1 MGVNLKGIF
10 KGGRRRPELDNRQT
24 LRRLLLYIR
33 PHIRTMALALGATLG
48 LNALRSVQPLFT
60 QYAIDWYITPKR
72 PEGLKWLALA
82 FVVIRVLTYL
92 FFFYQSL
99 LLGSFGQLITFDLRL
114 ELYKKLQR
122 LDVAYFDN
130 TPTGRIM
137 TRLTSD
143 LDVLCEFFTSW
154 IKDGLGDMVLTAS
167 VVGIMF
173 WTDWKMALVAL
184 SVTPCILLTL
194 RWFQGG
200 AQRGYRDL
208 RLRLASLSA
217 FLQEYL
223 TGALT
228 VQLFNHEEKALQ
240 KFHRINTNFGQAIKA
255 TDFRYTTFVFLL
267 DSMGALSL
275 TLVVGYGG
283 WRVMNN
289 MQLHTHL
296 SIGELVAF
304 ILYAQQLLQPIRTIS
319 EKYTTYQSSM
329 VAAYHVF
336 EIMDQPVQ
344 IETVP
349 EGKTGQARGLIEFQN
364 VWFAYRGED
373 WVLKDVSF
381 TIEPGETVAVIGH
394 TGAGKTTLSNLLL
407 RFYDARR
414 GRILLDGVD
423 VREWGLN
430 ALRANFA
437 VMLQEVLLFRGT
449 IEDNIRF
456 GREDLTEEVI
466 RRAAREACAAPF
478 IESLPRGYKTVLKG
492 RGVSLSAGQKQL
504 IAFARAL
511 AVPSALLILDEAT
524 SLIDP
529 QTDAL
534 IQSGIEHIIGSRTS
548 LIIAH
553 RPSTIKR
560 ADRIIVLHHGEVREQ
575 GTHAELMEAGG
586 LYWRLQR
593 LRNANGAALLTSHA
607 DDAQARTVGSI
618 GD

>member
-1 MGVNLKGIF
+1 MV
-10 KGGRRRPELDNRQT
+10 
-24 LRRLLLYIR
+24 
-33 PHIRTMALALGATLG
+33 LALGTTLG

-60 QYAIDWYITPKR
+60 QFAIDWYITPKR
-72 PEGLKWLALA
+72 PEGLKWLALG
-82 FVVIRVLTYL
+82 FVVMRIITYL
-92 FFFYQSL
+92 FFYYQST
-99 LLGSFGQLITFDLRL
+99 LLGTLGQLITFDLRL

-122 LDVAYFDN
+122 LDVAYFDH

-143 LDVLCEFFTSW
+143 LYVLCEFFTSW
-154 IKDGLGDMVLTAS
+154 IKDGLGDLVLTAS
-167 VVGIMF
+167 VIGIMF

-184 SVTPCILLTL
+184 SITPAILLIL
-194 RWFQGG
+194 RWFQSG

-228 VQLFNHEEKALQ
+228 VQLFNHEGKALR
-240 KFHRINTNFGQAIKA
+240 KFQRINTDFGQAIKA
-255 TDFRYTTFVFLL
+255 TDFRYNAFVFLL

-275 TLVVGYGG
+275 ALVVGYGG
-283 WRVMNN
+283 WRIIHN
-289 MQLHTHL
+289 MQLQTHL
-296 SIGELVAF
+296 SMGAFVAF

-319 EKYTTYQSSM
+319 EKFTIYQSSM
-329 VAAYHVF
+329 VAAHHVF

-344 IETVP
+344 VETTLG
-349 EGKTGQARGLIEFQN
+349 GKIGRARGRIEFQR
-364 VWFAYRGED
+364 VWFAYHGED

-381 TIEPGETVAVIGH
+381 TVEPGQTVAVIGH
-394 TGAGKTTLSNLLL
+394 TGAGKTTLSSLLL
-407 RFYDARR
+407 RFYDVQR

-423 VREWGLN
+423 VREWNLK
-430 ALRANFA
+430 ALRENFA

-449 IEDNIRF
+449 IEENIRF
-456 GREDLTEEVI
+456 GREGLTDDAV
-466 RRAAREACAAPF
+466 RQAAREACAAPF
-478 IESLPRGYKTVLKG
+478 VESLPRSYETVLKG
-492 RGVSLSAGQKQL
+492 RGGSLSAGQKQL

-511 AVPSALLILDEAT
+511 ADPSALLILDEAT

-534 IQSGIEHIIGSRTS
+534 IQRGIEHTIGNRTS
-548 LIIAH
+548 IIIAH
-553 RPSTIKR
+553 RPSTIRR
-560 ADRIIVLHHGEVREQ
+560 ADRIIVLHRGEVREQ
-575 GTHAELMEAGG
+575 GTHEELLEAGG

-593 LRNANGAALLTSHA
+593 LCHASGAPLPTQPAA
-607 DDAQARTVGSI
+607 DAQARTVGSV

>member
-1 MGVNLKGIF
+1 MGLRFKGIF
-10 KGGRRRPELDNRQT
+10 FFLGGRRGRSGDQPA
-24 LRRLLLYIR
+24 LRRLMRYIR
-33 PHIRTMALALGATLG
+33 PHTRTMVLALGATLG
-48 LNALRSVQPLFT
+48 LNALRGAQPLFT
-60 QYAIDWYITPKR
+60 QFAIDWYITPKR
-72 PEGLKWLALA
+72 PEGLKWLALG
-82 FVVIRVLTYL
+82 FVLMRIVAYL
-92 FFFYQSL
+92 FFYYQST
-99 LLGSFGQLITFDLRL
+99 LLGSLGQLITFDLRL

-122 LDVAYFDN
+122 LDVAYFDSA
-130 TPTGRIM
+130 PTGRIM

-154 IKDGLGDMVLTAS
+154 IKDGLGDLVLTAS

-184 SVTPCILLTL
+184 SITPPILLIL

-223 TGALT
+223 MGALT
-228 VQLFNHEEKALQ
+228 VQLFNQEGKALR
-240 KFHRINTNFGQAIKA
+240 KFQRINTDFGQAIKA
-255 TDFRYTTFVFLL
+255 TDFRYNAFVFML

-275 TLVVGYGG
+275 SLVVGYGG
-283 WRVMNN
+283 WRIIHNT
-289 MQLHTHL
+289 QFHL
-296 SIGELVAF
+296 SIGEFVAF

-319 EKYTTYQSSM
+319 EKFTIYQSSM
-329 VAAYHVF
+329 VAAHHVF
-336 EIMDQPVQ
+336 EILDQPVR
-344 IETVP
+344 IETTP
-349 EGKTGQARGLIEFQN
+349 GGKAARARGHVEFRN
-364 VWFAYRGED
+364 VWFAYHGED

-381 TIEPGETVAVIGH
+381 TVEPGQTVAVIGH
-394 TGAGKTTLSNLLL
+394 TGAGKTTMSNLLL
-407 RFYDARR
+407 RFYDVQR
-414 GRILLDGVD
+414 GSILLDGVD
-423 VREWGLN
+423 VREWDLKS
-430 ALRANFA
+430 LRGNFA

-449 IEDNIRF
+449 IEENIRF
-456 GREDLTEEVI
+456 GREDLTDAAV

-478 IESLPRGYKTVLKG
+478 VESLPQGYKTVLKG
-492 RGVSLSAGQKQL
+492 RGGSLSSGQKQL

-511 AVPSALLILDEAT
+511 ADPSALLILDEAT

-534 IQSGIEHIIGSRTS
+534 IQQGIEHIIGNRTS

-553 RPSTIKR
+553 RPSTIRR

-575 GTHAELMEAGG
+575 GTHEELLEAGG

-593 LRNANGAALLTSHA
+593 LRSAPGEALLKPPA
-607 DDAQARTVGSI
+607 ADAQARTVGSV